1 MIIACF
7 FSFFF
12 IIIVY
17 NQFVCVLF
25 CDFVGISSFIIWVGV
40 ETLSFVGGSY
50 CGSRVCGFV
59 NFYSQLAWWVGEF
72 RFCLVDYSLKSCW
85 VMEKRGIFFL

>member
-1 MIIACF
+1 MF
-7 FSFFF
+7 
-12 IIIVY
+12 Y
-17 NQFVCVLF
+17 FVILWA
-25 CDFVGISSFIIWVGV
+25 ISSFIIWVGV

-85 VMEKRGIFFL
+85 VTEKRGIFFL